1 MVPGKD
7 RICQGRRCHCGRLPN
22 AVYPSCPA
30 PQIPLGSSA
39 WLPSFRTYRLQ
50 ESWGDLMLRLIL
62 SAWLQALDARVVSAF
77 TRSDWYEPDGC
88 APRASLSAIH
98 EDAAQQRKASRQSIF
113 MGFFVGLGRCRLARS
128 RLPGGQPRRPWP
140 MHSAASWRVRN
151 ITYLPDRP

>member
-1 MVPGKD
+1 MLEKD
-7 RICQGRRCHCGRLPN
+7 
-22 AVYPSCPA
+22 AVSK
-30 PQIPLGSSA
+30 A
-39 WLPSFRTYRLQ
+39 W
-50 ESWGDLMLRLIL
+50 I
-62 SAWLQALDARVVSAF
+62 DAIEK
-77 TRSDWYEPDGC
+77 TGGNDWYEPDGC

-113 MGFFVGLGRCRLARS
+113 MVFFVGLGRCRLARS